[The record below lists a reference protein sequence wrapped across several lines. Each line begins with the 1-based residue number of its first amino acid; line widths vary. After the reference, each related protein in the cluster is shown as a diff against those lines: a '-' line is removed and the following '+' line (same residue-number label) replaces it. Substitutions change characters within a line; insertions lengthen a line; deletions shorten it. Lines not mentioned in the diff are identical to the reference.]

1 LVDYIIETEGLTK
14 IYRSEGNIIKAL
26 DTLDLKVERKR
37 IFGLLGPN
45 GSGKTTLI
53 MTLIGLVMPT
63 SGSAR
68 VLGFDI
74 IKDSIEIRK
83 RVGVLP
89 EGADFYDHL
98 TAKQNL
104 LYIAALNGISK
115 AEREKVVEGALKAV
129 GLEDAKD
136 RRVGG
141 FSRGMKQRLGI
152 AQALLKN
159 PELLIF
165 DEPTAGLDPEAAR
178 IFKNMV
184 LRLRDEGKTIMLS
197 THLLFEVGPLCDDIA
212 IINRG
217 RIVLQGSVK
226 DLAERFIA
234 EEGYKIRVQGKGD
247 IGRFANAILNLKDV
261 RNVKVDKE
269 CILIEAN
276 RDVRAEVSR
285 LALDHGIEIVA
296 LELTVPSIEDLFM
309 KYYKWE

>member
-1 LVDYIIETEGLTK
+1 MKYVIETEGLTK
-14 IYRSEGNIIKAL
+14 IYRSEGKIIKAL
-26 DTLDLKVERKR
+26 DNLNLKVECGK

-45 GSGKTTLI
+45 GSGKITLI
-53 MTLIGLVMPT
+53 MTLIGLIMPT

-104 LYIAALNGISK
+104 LYVEALNGIGK
-115 AEREKVVEGALKAV
+115 TEREKRVEELLKIV

-178 IFKNMV
+178 TFKNFV
-184 LRLRDEGKTIMLS
+184 LKLKNEGKTIMLS

-212 IINRG
+212 IINLG

-226 DLAERFIA
+226 ELVERFIA
-234 EEGYKIRVQGKGD
+234 EEGYKIRVQGKGVN
-247 IGRFANAILNLKDV
+247 IGSFTNAILNLKDV
-261 RNVKVDKE
+261 KNVKIEKE
-269 CILIEAN
+269 YILVEAT
-276 RDVRAEVSR
+276 RDIRAEINR
-285 LALDHGIEIVA
+285 LALDYDIEIII
-296 LELTVPSIEDLFM
+296 LEFITPTIEDLFI
-309 KYYKWE
+309 KYYKWK